1 MKGGNSAAGK
11 KLHFLK
17 KDAIYFGFESAKKNI
32 RYFVSVFVLVLVIYL
47 LLEWYERT
55 VLSQHV
61 PLLYFIIVILIWIFD
76 IIISMGI
83 IKITLA
89 VFDNKKPHISDV
101 FYTKPIINYII
112 VSIIRSLIV
121 LVGFM
126 LLIVPGI
133 IFAIKL
139 QFAEYLVVDKNSGI
153 MDSLKTSW
161 EMTRGVKWNLFV
173 LGILFGLI
181 NLVGLLCLL
190 VGLFFTVPLSLMA
203 QAYVY
208 RKLYSQVK

>member
-1 MKGGNSAAGK
+1 MKGGKSTTGK
-11 KLHFLK
+11 RLHFSK
-17 KDAIYFGFESAKKNI
+17 KEAIDFGFESAKKNF
-32 RYFVSVFVLVLVIYL
+32 RYFVSVSLLVLVIYIL
-47 LLEWYERT
+47 LQGYEKI
-55 VLSQHV
+55 VLFQHV
-61 PLLYFIIVILIWIFD
+61 PPLYFVVTILVWIFD
-76 IIISMGI
+76 VIISMGI

-89 VFDNKKPHISDV
+89 ILDKKNPRVLDV

-121 LVGFM
+121 LVGF
-126 LLIVPGI
+126 IFFIIPGI

-139 QFAEYLVVDKNSGI
+139 QFAEYLVVDKDSDI
-153 MDSLKTSW
+153 MDSLRTSW
-161 EMTRGVKWNLFV
+161 EMTKGVKWNLFV